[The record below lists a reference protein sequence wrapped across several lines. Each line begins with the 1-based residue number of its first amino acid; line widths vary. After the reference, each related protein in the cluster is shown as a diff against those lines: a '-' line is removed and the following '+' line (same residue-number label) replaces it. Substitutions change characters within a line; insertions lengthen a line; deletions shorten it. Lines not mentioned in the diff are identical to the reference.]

1 MLAVGVPAAIFAV
14 PALAAQRL
22 AVGSVRTGTVEL
34 AARPAHPR
42 PGQPIRFVVLHAP
55 PAATDYRWNLGGDP
69 GSELDTG
76 AVARTAAVFPAGGA
90 HTISVR
96 VSTAT
101 GTETGSVTLVV
112 QIAPIGPSPEPRPA
126 PSPTPTPN
134 LKPAPAPTAKPAPP
148 RPVAGTGT
156 GTGTGSERHGALPGA
171 SRALLGGIPRHAA
184 VAHAAGDPGV
194 TIADFNFT
202 PGTTTVHVGQT
213 ITWTNDGPSAH
224 TATATN
230 GSFDTGT
237 LNKGQSGSH
246 TFTQPGTFSYFC
258 RIHPFMHGTIVVLA
272 SSTTTPTTTT
282 TPAASSQSST
292 VPASTAATSSSLSST
307 PQTGAATLPMTGM
320 NIAAALLVGLAL
332 LGTGLTLR
340 LTRPRRQSA
349 SVDDG

>member
-1 MLAVGVPAAIFAV
+1 MRQLAKVGSRLLAVGVPAAIFAV
-14 PALAAQRL
+14 PAVAAQRP
-22 AVGSVRTGTVEL
+22 AVGSARAGTVEL
-34 AARPAHPR
+34 AASPAHPR

-55 PAATDYRWNLGGDP
+55 PAATDYRWNLGDAP

-76 AVARTAAVFPAGGA
+76 AVPRTAAVFPAAGA

-101 GTETGSVTLVV
+101 GIETRSMTLVV
-112 QIAPIGPSPEPRPA
+112 HAAPA
-126 PSPTPTPN
+126 PPTREPNPLPNPKPSPN
-134 LKPAPAPTAKPAPP
+134 LKPAQAANPAPP
-148 RPVAGTGT
+148 RPVAGTG
-156 GTGTGSERHGALPGA
+156 SERHGTQQGA
-171 SRALLGGIPRHAA
+171 SRALLGGTPRHAP

-213 ITWTNDGPSAH
+213 ITWTNNGPSAH

-237 LNKGQSGSH
+237 LSKGQSASH
-246 TFTQPGTFSYFC
+246 TFTQTGTFSYFC

-272 SSTTTPTTTT
+272 SSTTPPATTT

-292 VPASTAATSSSLSST
+292 TPASPAATSSTLSST

-320 NIAAALLVGLAL
+320 NTATALLVGLAL
-332 LGTGLTLR
+332 LGAGLTLR
-340 LTRPRRQSA
+340 LTRPQRP
-349 SVDDG
+349 D